1 MNDNTLYLSC
11 LCSGNRWSEFPF
23 LHFQQTKFLV
33 RAIVRTSMFHDEYL
47 KNRSEKEVVV
57 FTSWL
62 LLTTSGSGRILASSY
77 GLTRS
82 NPESVVVLNV
92 LKGPQTYGDFKLCYV
107 DTAGRNICRIT
118 LFWENATLTVVWR
131 GRSFQRDLQH
141 KCKIFRIHWKYIL
154 AQLYCL

>member
-11 LCSGNRWSEFPF
+11 LSEFPF

-92 LKGPQTYGDFKLCYV
+92 LKGPQTYAETLSCAMSILRV
-107 DTAGRNICRIT
+107 ATSAGLHSVLRKCNFDSCLKREILPTR
-118 LFWENATLTVVWR
+118 FAT
-131 GRSFQRDLQH
+131 
-141 KCKIFRIHWKYIL
+141 
-154 AQLYCL
+154 